1 MFSKPFEISMV
12 DLSDHI
18 LFDFTQS
25 GFKFTGD
32 TVISKQFSLT
42 NISSKE
48 DFKGILVIRAI
59 RNDNG
64 NELFRQD
71 TLIDMTPGLKLL
83 LNVNIN
89 KDSRVPAV
97 IRFTFREKSSGKE
110 VNEDLDM
117 PYILTPKPPKGPR
130 INGARVFG
138 VRPWSPFLYKIAAT
152 GETPL
157 AYSAEG
163 LPTGLQIHHDDGRI
177 TGILSKKGAIKS
189 GE

>member
-1 MFSKPFEISMV
+1 MFSNPLRFPWLIFPIISYSILHSL
-12 DLSDHI
+12 DLIYS
-18 LFDFTQS
+18 
-25 GFKFTGD
+25 D

-117 PYILTPKPPKGPR
+117 PYILTPKPRRDQG
-130 INGARVFG
+130 
-138 VRPWSPFLYKIAAT
+138 
-152 GETPL
+152 
-157 AYSAEG
+157 
-163 LPTGLQIHHDDGRI
+163 
-177 TGILSKKGAIKS
+177 
-189 GE
+189 